1 MNGVEGPEHRRSD
14 MPEVEDRMTRYLLG
28 ELSPEEMLQ
37 VETEYFRDDDF
48 FESIQALEDQLLRDF
63 IRGEMAPDLY
73 RRFQARYRSSPELAE
88 KIEFA
93 QAVFSG
99 CRTLRLEERQR
110 EVAARQRTLL
120 STLSELF
127 KFDFPAFQYAAATVA
142 LLGMGLGYYEWT
154 RASRLKSELAQFQ
167 EQNNS
172 LAQQKSA
179 LDRALASVPKEPPL
193 VASFV
198 LMPGVS
204 RDQSKATVLSVPDGL
219 GSVDLK
225 LPLPPG
231 IKYAGFR
238 VVLQRVPN
246 TQVSI
251 QDLPVG
257 ALVDDGMALRLRI
270 PSVSLKAGQYILF
283 VKGRSERGEY
293 EDVQYYAF
301 GVEK

>member
-1 MNGVEGPEHRRSD
+1 

-28 ELSPEEMLQ
+28 ELSPEETLQ
-37 VETEYFRDDDF
+37 VETEYFRDDDC

-63 IRGEMAPDLY
+63 VRGEMDPELY

-99 CRTLRLEERQR
+99 CRNLREEERQR

-120 STLSELF
+120 STLRELF
-127 KFDFPAFQYAAATVA
+127 KFDFPAFQYAAAAVA
-142 LLGMGLGYYEWT
+142 LLGVGLGYYEWT
-154 RASRLKSELAQFQ
+154 RAARLKSELAQFQ
-167 EQNNS
+167 DQNKS

-179 LDRALASVPKEPPL
+179 LDRALADMPKRPPL

-204 RDQSKATVLSVPDGL
+204 RDQSRATVLSVPDGL
-219 GSVDLK
+219 GSVEFK

-231 IKYAGFR
+231 IKYASFR
-238 VVLQRVPN
+238 AVLQRVPD
-246 TQVSI
+246 TKVSI
-251 QDLPVG
+251 QDLQPG
-257 ALVDDGMALRLRI
+257 ALVDAGKALKLSV

>member
-1 MNGVEGPEHRRSD
+1 
-14 MPEVEDRMTRYLLG
+14 MPEAEDRMTQYLLG

-37 VETEYFRDDDF
+37 IETEYFCDDNN
-48 FESIQALEDQLLRDF
+48 FESIQALEDQLVRDF

-99 CRTLRLEERQR
+99 CRNLREEERQR
-110 EVAARQRTLL
+110 AVAAHQRTLL
-120 STLSELF
+120 STLRELF
-127 KFDFPAFQYAAATVA
+127 NFDVPAFQYAAAAVA
-142 LLGMGLGYYEWT
+142 LLGVGLGYYQWT
-154 RASRLKSELAQFQ
+154 RAARLKSDLAQFQ
-167 EQNNS
+167 DQNKS

-179 LDRALASVPKEPPL
+179 LDRALANVPKAPPL

-204 RDQSKATVLSVPDGL
+204 RDQSKPTVLAVPAGLDSVEF
-219 GSVDLK
+219 K

-231 IKYAGFR
+231 ITYPSFR
-238 VVLQRVPN
+238 VVLQRVSGA
-246 TQVSI
+246 QVSL
-251 QDLPVG
+251 QDLSPS
-257 ALVDDGMALRLRI
+257 ALVDKGRAMKLGV
-270 PSVSLKAGQYILF
+270 PSASLKAGQYLLF
-283 VKGRSERGEY
+283 IKGLNGRGEY